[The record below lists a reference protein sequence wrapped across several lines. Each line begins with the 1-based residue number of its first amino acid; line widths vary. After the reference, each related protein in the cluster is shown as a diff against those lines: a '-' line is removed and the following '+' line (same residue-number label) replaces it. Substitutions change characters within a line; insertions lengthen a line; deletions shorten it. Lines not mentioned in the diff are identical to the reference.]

1 MAKWNYKMKMHK
13 VWRLYLLDN
22 KSITEI
28 SNQLNITKNKLKTQY
43 GLK

>member
-1 MAKWNYKMKMHK
+1 MHE
-13 VWRLYLLDN
+13 VWRLYIIDN

-28 SNQLNITKNKLKTQY
+28 SKELNITKNKLKLKY